1 MRIEL
6 SSRSRRRS
14 SLTPLIDVVFLLLVF
29 YMLVSRLVSLQ
40 TINLNA
46 PVIESQGG
54 TMEGAVLVRLLE
66 NGRLDLNGIPLDLNQ
81 LQNRVRDYLA
91 RNPQQPFLVRPAP
104 SVPLQPLVDVLDR
117 LNKAG
122 ASHITLVKQ

>member
-6 SSRSRRRS
+6 ISRSRRRS

-46 PVIESQGG
+46 PATESPGG
-54 TMEGAVLVRLLE
+54 SMEGTVLIRLLE
-66 NGRLDLNGIPLDLNQ
+66 NGHLNLNGVPLTLNQ

-91 RNPQQPFLVRPAP
+91 RDPQQPFLIRPAP

-122 ASHITLVKQ
+122 ASHITLMKQ